1 MFSLTAVITLITRH
15 INHVFENLFFQLIVP
30 IGYSQTNL
38 MKKEFYLLRLFR
50 LTTVSEVIWNIN
62 TEPH

>member
-15 INHVFENLFFQLIVP
+15 IKHVFENLFLIVP
-30 IGYSQTNL
+30 KGYSQSNL
-38 MKKEFYLLRLFR
+38 MKREFYLLRLFR